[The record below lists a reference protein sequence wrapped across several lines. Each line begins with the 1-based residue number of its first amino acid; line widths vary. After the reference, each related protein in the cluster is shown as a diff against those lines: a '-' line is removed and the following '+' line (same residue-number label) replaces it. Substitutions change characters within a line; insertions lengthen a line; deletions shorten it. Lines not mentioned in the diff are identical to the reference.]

1 MLGRRQDTTRMSD
14 TKRFAVILP
23 AAGMSR
29 RFKGAGETKS
39 KLDASIAGKAA
50 IVRSVELF
58 TGRDDVCQVIIA
70 VDPDGVSEF
79 KFKWADKFALHDVTI
94 VPGGKAERWETV
106 KNALAAVSDEATHIA
121 VHDAARPV
129 ADAAMIERVF
139 AAAESF
145 DAVVPA
151 VPVHATIKRVGDAA
165 ATIETESG
173 DPLDAIFGSET
184 KQSVEAFDITETV
197 AREGLQLAQTPQ
209 VFERKL
215 LERAYEG
222 LARGGA
228 GAITDDAGLVEAMGE
243 RVVAVAGDAFNVKL
257 TVPDD
262 VAFAAAVVA
271 MRSGSSHAAGD
282 KAKRKHPTWAEMDED

>member
-1 MLGRRQDTTRMSD
+1 MSD

-29 RFKGAGETKS
+29 RFKAEGATSG

-106 KNALAAVSDEATHIA
+106 SNALAAVSDEATHIA

-139 AAAESF
+139 AAAGSF

-151 VPVHATIKRVGDAA
+151 VPVHATIKRVGEAA
-165 ATIETESG
+165 ATIETDSG
-173 DPLDAIFGSET
+173 DPLDAIFGSES
-184 KQSVEAFDITETV
+184 KQSVEAHDITETV
-197 AREGLQLAQTPQ
+197 PRDGLQLAQTPQ
-209 VFERKL
+209 VFERSL
-215 LERAYEG
+215 LVKAYEQIASG
-222 LARGGA
+222 TIDAA
-228 GAITDDAGLVEAMGE
+228 SITDDAGLVEAMGE
-243 RVVAVAGDAFNVKL
+243 RVVAIPGDPFNVKV

-262 VAFAAAVVA
+262 VAFAEAIVT
-271 MRSGSSHAAGD
+271 MRSGSSRSGAGAGD